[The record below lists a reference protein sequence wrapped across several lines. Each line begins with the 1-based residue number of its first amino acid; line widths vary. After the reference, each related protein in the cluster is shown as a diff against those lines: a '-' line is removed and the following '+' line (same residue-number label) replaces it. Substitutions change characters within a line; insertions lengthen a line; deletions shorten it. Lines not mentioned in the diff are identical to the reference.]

1 MTTFAVAPLR
11 KLARVSVVGLLLI
24 LPLALI
30 GLGVVS
36 SRPTGTG
43 VWFALSAALAV
54 SVLIAAATARR
65 AIVLEADRLTVKAA
79 IYTRRVMVSEIDL
92 ERARVLDLAEHPELR
107 PGLKTNGFALP
118 GFSAG
123 HFRGR
128 DKRKMFCLL
137 TDNRVLDLPLT
148 DGSRLLISPERPQT
162 VLDALRQRASG
173 RRQADG
179 R

>member
-11 KLARVSVVGLLLI
+11 KLARVSVVGLFLI
-24 LPLALI
+24 LPIALI
-30 GLGVVS
+30 GLGAVS
-36 SRPTGTG
+36 SRPAGTG
-43 VWFALSAALAV
+43 VWLALAAILVV
-54 SVLIAAATARR
+54 SALIAAATSRR

-79 IYTRRVMVSEIDL
+79 IYTRRVRVSEIDL

-107 PGLKTNGFALP
+107 PSLKTNGFALP

-128 DKRKMFCLL
+128 DRRKMFCLL
-137 TDNRVLDLPLT
+137 TDNRALDLPLT
-148 DGSRLLISPERPQT
+148 DGSRLLISPERPQK
-162 VLDALRQRASG
+162 VLDALRQCASG

-179 R
+179 Q

>member
-36 SRPTGTG
+36 SRPTDTG
-43 VWFALSAALAV
+43 VWLALSAALAV

-79 IYTRRVMVSEIDL
+79 IFTRRVMVSDIDL

-148 DGSRLLISPERPQT
+148 DGSRLLISPERPQA

-179 R
+179 S

>member
-24 LPLALI
+24 LPIALI

-36 SRPTGTG
+36 SRPAGPG
-43 VWFALSAALAV
+43 VWLALSAALAV

-128 DKRKMFCLL
+128 DRGKMFCLL

-148 DGSRLLISPERPQT
+148 DGSRLLISPERPQA
-162 VLDALRQRASG
+162 VLDALRQRAPG

-179 R
+179 S